1 MNEKLDFD
9 AMAQRL
15 LHSGRRR
22 RVAVAAPEDAHTEEV
37 IDRCMREGI
46 ADFVLFARREKA
58 ETAERIAGT
67 CPGHAVTVTADT
79 PEDTARMAVKAV
91 REGQADVLM
100 KGTLNTDVLLRA
112 VLDKENG
119 LLIQGRTLS
128 HITATQIPQYG
139 KLLLFADA
147 AVIPHPDT
155 EQFDAILRYAL
166 NIFRKLN
173 GHGCT
178 PRVALIHCTEKT
190 NAKFAHTLSYAELRR
205 RAAKGRYGRMLI
217 DGPMDVKTACDSESA
232 RIKGLTSDVTGNADI
247 LIFPNIEA
255 ANTFYKTITLFAG
268 ATTAGML
275 CGAVAPV
282 VIASRADSAEAKMCS
297 MLMACSLA

>member
-1 MNEKLDFD
+1 
-9 AMAQRL
+9 MAQRL
-15 LHSGRRR
+15 LQSGRRR
-22 RVAVAAPEDAHTEEV
+22 KVAVAAPEDAHTEEV

-79 PEDTARMAVKAV
+79 PEETARMAVKAV

-119 LLIQGRTLS
+119 LLIPGRTLS

-173 GHGCT
+173 EHGCT

-205 RAAKGRYGRMLI
+205 APPKEDT
-217 DGPMDVKTACDSESA
+217 DG
-232 RIKGLTSDVTGNADI
+232 
-247 LIFPNIEA
+247 
-255 ANTFYKTITLFAG
+255 
-268 ATTAGML
+268 
-275 CGAVAPV
+275 
-282 VIASRADSAEAKMCS
+282 CS
-297 MLMACSLA
+297 

>member
-1 MNEKLDFD
+1 M
-9 AMAQRL
+9 
-15 LHSGRRR
+15 
-22 RVAVAAPEDAHTEEV
+22 AAPEDAHTEEV

-58 ETAERIAGT
+58 ETAERIAAV

-79 PEDTARMAVKAV
+79 PEETARMAVKAV

-119 LLIQGRTLS
+119 LLIPGRTLS

-173 GHGCT
+173 GHGRT

-205 RAAKGRYGRMLI
+205 RAAEGRYGRMLL
-217 DGPMDVKTACDSESA
+217 DGPMDVKTACDSVIPYLEEGWGTVGTKVEISHVAATPIGMTVRCESELTLVDGRRLEFTVKA
-232 RIKGLTSDVTGNADI
+232 YDDAGLIGEGTHERFLVNNEKFQKKAD
-247 LIFPNIEA
+247 
-255 ANTFYKTITLFAG
+255 
-268 ATTAGML
+268 
-275 CGAVAPV
+275 
-282 VIASRADSAEAKMCS
+282 AK
-297 MLMACSLA
+297 LEK